1 MPLQGRPAPWRP
13 NRIEGCH
20 NAPVLKIPYELWI
33 GARYSDLSRILQML
47 LRYTGIAWL
56 LRVAARNIPMLRRA
70 GLSDWL
76 EGMHTA
82 QLARQQ
88 RDGFV
93 SFIAVSSMAGIALG
107 VAALIVVLSVMNGF
121 QKDVRDRMLSV
132 LPHIELYVRGAEPEH
147 VLSQWQSLGEMA
159 RRNNEVQAAAPFV
172 AAQGMIVRGQALRGV
187 QVRGI
192 DPATEGEVSDLLE
205 QMRAGALTALTPGSF
220 NVVLGVD
227 LANALGVQVGDTV
240 MMLAPQGTV
249 SPAGFAPRMRQFTV
263 GGLFSS
269 GHYEYDSSMAF
280 VDTQDAA
287 RVFRDSGTAG
297 VRLRVADMQRAPQVA
312 QQLAS
317 GLPNYVVARDWSYNN
332 KTWFAAVQTEK
343 RMMFLILALIVAVAA
358 FNLLSSLVMA
368 VKDKQS
374 DIAILRTYGA
384 TPAEV
389 ARIFLVQG
397 ATIGVVGTLLGVA
410 GGMALAYNI
419 ETIIPAIE
427 RVLGISFIPRE
438 IYFISSLPSDPRQ
451 GDIVTIGVTSL
462 VLSLLA
468 TLYPS
473 WRASRLEPA
482 RVLRYD

>member
-1 MPLQGRPAPWRP
+1 
-13 NRIEGCH
+13 
-20 NAPVLKIPYELWI
+20 
-33 GARYSDLSRILQML
+33 
-47 LRYTGIAWL
+47 
-56 LRVAARNIPMLRRA
+56 
-70 GLSDWL
+70 
-76 EGMHTA
+76 MHAA
-82 QLARQQ
+82 QLARRQ

-132 LPHIELYVRGAEPEH
+132 LPHIELYVPGAAPEH
-147 VLSQWQSLGEMA
+147 ILAQWQALGEAA
-159 RRNNEVQAAAPFV
+159 RQNPSVRAAAPFV

-192 DPATEGEVSDLLE
+192 DPATEGAVSDVTH
-205 QMRAGALTALTPGSF
+205 QVRAGSLDALKPGSF
-220 NVVLGVD
+220 NVALGQD
-227 LANALGVQVGDTV
+227 LAAALGVSVGDTV
-240 MMLAPQGTV
+240 MLLAPQGTV

-263 GGLFSS
+263 GGIFSS
-269 GHYEYDSSMAF
+269 GHYEYDSSLAF
-280 VDTQDAA
+280 VDAQDAA
-287 RVFRDSGTAG
+287 RVFRDTGTAG

-312 QQLAS
+312 RELA
-317 GLPNYVVARDWSYNN
+317 GVLPNYVMARDWSLNN
-332 KTWFAAVQTEK
+332 QTWFAAVQTEK

-397 ATIGVVGTLLGVA
+397 ATIGVVGTLLGVG
-410 GGMALAYNI
+410 GGMAIAYNI

-427 RVLGISFIPRE
+427 RLLGINFIPRE

-462 VLSLLA
+462 ALSLLA